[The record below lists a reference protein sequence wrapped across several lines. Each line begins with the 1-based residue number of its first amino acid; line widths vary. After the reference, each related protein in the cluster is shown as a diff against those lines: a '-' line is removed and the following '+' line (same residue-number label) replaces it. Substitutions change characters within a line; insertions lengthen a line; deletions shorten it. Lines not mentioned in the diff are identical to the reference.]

1 MAFHIVKTQYT
12 DKIRKVIRII
22 LRVNSLCVASCIK
35 QFKVWMPACVSKVC
49 VVQCHNLVKA
59 SNSMFLTSVPCTFF
73 FFFFKFHEK
82 EWQLH
87 ICSCLCTHANVCV
100 HQMYFYK
107 AVLQMKVENEI
118 FNIFYRMQE
127 KLTSC
132 IISLDVPFNCFK
144 VGRTIWRTISFPF
157 KLVTWNSF
165 KLSLF
170 DVFLLF

>member
-73 FFFFKFHEK
+73 FFFFLNFMRKNGNCIFVP
-82 EWQLH
+82 
-87 ICSCLCTHANVCV
+87 VCAHMLMFV
-100 HQMYFYK
+100 YIRCISIKQFSKWKWKMRF
-107 AVLQMKVENEI
+107 LI
-118 FNIFYRMQE
+118 FFIGCKRN
-127 KLTSC
+127 L
-132 IISLDVPFNCFK
+132 P
-144 VGRTIWRTISFPF
+144 
-157 KLVTWNSF
+157 LVS
-165 KLSLF
+165 
-170 DVFLLF
+170 FLLMSHSTASRLEELYEELYHFHLS